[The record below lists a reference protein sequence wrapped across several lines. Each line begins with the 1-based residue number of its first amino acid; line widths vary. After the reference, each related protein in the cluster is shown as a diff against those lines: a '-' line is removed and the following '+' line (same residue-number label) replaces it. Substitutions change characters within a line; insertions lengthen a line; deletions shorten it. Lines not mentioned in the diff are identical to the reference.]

1 MRPHDPQCAAL
12 RAVMGLIKPA
22 DAMAMIKIFGQAR
35 SRAFRV
41 IWLCLESQIP
51 FEHQPVTIN
60 VQDAGCKEEWYVAL
74 NPNARVPTIDDD
86 GFTLWESAA
95 INLYLAEKY
104 ASPLYPRSPEEKGR
118 MLQWAFFV
126 ANDVEEPMITVFI
139 NRNGFPK
146 EKCDPMLA
154 ERAERELPIKLKI
167 LEQQLGKTEYF
178 GGERWDM
185 SDFVVASTLYLL
197 FVIKYDFSAFPKLGQ
212 WLAASVER
220 PAAREARLLREIR

>member
-1 MRPHDPQCAAL
+1 M
-12 RAVMGLIKPA
+12 V
-22 DAMAMIKIFGQAR
+22 KIYGQAR

-51 FEHQPVTIN
+51 FEHLPVTIN
-60 VQDAGCKEEWYVAL
+60 VQNAGCKDEWYVAL
-74 NPNARVPTIDDD
+74 NPNARVPTVDDD

-104 ASPLYPRSPEEKGR
+104 GSALYPRTPEEKGR

-126 ANDVEEPMITVFI
+126 ANDVEGPMITVFI

-146 EKCDPMLA
+146 EKCDPVLA
-154 ERAERELPIKLKI
+154 ERAERELPMKLKI
-167 LEQQLGKTEYF
+167 LEQQLAKTAYF
-178 GGERWDM
+178 GGDRWDM

-197 FVIKYDFSAFPKLGQ
+197 FVIRYDFSAFPKLGE

-220 PAAREARLLREIR
+220 PAAREARLLREVR